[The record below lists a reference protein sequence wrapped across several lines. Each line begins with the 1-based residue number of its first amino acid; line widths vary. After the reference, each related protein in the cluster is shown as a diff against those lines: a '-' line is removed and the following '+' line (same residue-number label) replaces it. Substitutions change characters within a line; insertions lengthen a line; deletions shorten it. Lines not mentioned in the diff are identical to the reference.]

1 MTGGVG
7 ITVLPAAGA
16 LAAGVALGLVLTGLL
31 QRAPSRGK
39 RSRSRK
45 QAAAQQEAK
54 RPETMKRVI
63 WVCLV
68 NGLAWV
74 WCSYLLAWLDK
85 MQIAESLSQ
94 VAVTEIIGVVLAY
107 AVKSTVENLSKN
119 NRWPDGGT
127 GDATDGPSD
136 ASFTRG

>member
-1 MTGGVG
+1 MDGMLK
-7 ITVLPAAGA
+7 TVMPVAVA
-16 LAAGVALGLVLTGLL
+16 LAMGIVLGLALTWVCW
-31 QRAPSRGK
+31 RMERRGK

-45 QAAAQQEAK
+45 QTTATEPEAK
-54 RPETMKRVI
+54 KPETMKRVI
-63 WVCLV
+63 WVCLI

-107 AVKSTVENLSKN
+107 AIKSTVENLSKN
-119 NRWPDGGT
+119 NRWPDGGKGNT
-127 GDATDGPSD
+127 PDEPMG
-136 ASFTRG
+136 